1 MGLGFYKYNPFQ
13 EQLKDFEIQ
22 ISTDN
27 TTWENVVVSALEK
40 TAVDQ
45 NINLSEPKT
54 FRYLKLMAKIAHDV
68 TYNAIMAEISA

>member
-45 NINLSEPKT
+45 NINSSEPKT
-54 FRYLKLMAKIAHDV
+54 FRYFKLIAKIAHDV
-68 TYNAIMAEISA
+68 TYNATMAEISA